1 MTSSTA
7 RLPAGK
13 RTSRE
18 RAGFTLIELILV
30 MALLAIAASLAAP
43 QMASFF
49 RGRTLDQEARR
60 LLSLTHYAQSRAVTE
75 GYPMLLWIDPA
86 SGQYGL
92 EIQSGYVSED
102 DRSVQYEVDPTISM
116 ETVAST
122 APAPYEDEELAT
134 DTTQEG
140 ILFRPDG
147 LVDSSSLSQV
157 ILRQA
162 DQSAIALQLARNGLG
177 FELTR
182 PEESASRQ
190 GQGGVIR

>member
-1 MTSSTA
+1 
-7 RLPAGK
+7 
-13 RTSRE
+13 
-18 RAGFTLIELILV
+18 

-49 RGRTLDQEARR
+49 RGRSLDQEARR

-75 GYPMLLWIDPA
+75 GYPMLLWIDPS

-92 EIQSGYVSED
+92 EIQSGFVSED
-102 DRSVQYEVDPTISM
+102 DRAVHYEADPTISL
-116 ETVAST
+116 ETMAST
-122 APAPYEDEELAT
+122 APAPYEDEGVAKQ
-134 DTTQEG
+134 DAPEG

-157 ILRQA
+157 ILRQG
-162 DQSAIALQLARNGLG
+162 DQPAIALQLMRNGLG

-182 PEESASRQ
+182 PEETASRQ
-190 GQGGVIR
+190 NPGGIIR